1 MDIFNVHY
9 TVMQIVPFL
18 QLALLII
25 LGLTLLKKKKSTI
38 ILYFFLTTSKKV
50 DALKE
55 KKKKKPLLSNM
66 GFSGFEINNFYTWP
80 SSCSCQKK
88 KRESYLNFS

>member
-25 LGLTLLKKKKSTI
+25 LGLTLLKKKKH
-38 ILYFFLTTSKKV
+38 
-50 DALKE
+50 
-55 KKKKKPLLSNM
+55 
-66 GFSGFEINNFYTWP
+66 NNFVFFPY
-80 SSCSCQKK
+80 
-88 KRESYLNFS
+88 YF